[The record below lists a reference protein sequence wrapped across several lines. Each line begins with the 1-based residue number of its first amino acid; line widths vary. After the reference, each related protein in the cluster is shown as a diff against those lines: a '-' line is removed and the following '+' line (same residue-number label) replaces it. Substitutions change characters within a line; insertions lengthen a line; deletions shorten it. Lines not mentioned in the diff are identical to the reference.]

1 MLKIIFTLIIT
12 TLSLSAYEINR
23 TPIPF
28 SQKRVELTKEYIKQ
42 HYGLDV
48 KDIKIVPKIIVI
60 HYTAINDYKDSL
72 SRFTSETLP
81 GAKRP
86 ELVKAGAANV
96 SAHFMVERDGT
107 IHQLM
112 PLDWMARH
120 VIGLNYNAIGIENV
134 GGENDAQNLTVEQLA
149 ANIFL
154 VNYLKKK
161 FNTIEYVIGHEEYRC
176 FEKTKLWLENDPY
189 YRTEKHDPGMIFL
202 RDLRANIK
210 GFKEAP
216 CD

>member
-1 MLKIIFTLIIT
+1 MFKILIIALLT
-12 TLSLSAYEINR
+12 SISLFAYEIQQ

-28 SQKRVELTKEYIKQ
+28 GKKRVELTKDYIKQ
-42 HYGLDV
+42 HYKLDV
-48 KDIKIVPKIIVI
+48 KNIKIVPKIIVI

-81 GAKRP
+81 TLKRADIAS
-86 ELVKAGAANV
+86 AGAVNV

-134 GGENDAQNLTVEQLA
+134 GGENDVQNLTVEQLL

-161 FNTIEYVIGHEEYRC
+161 FNTIEYVIGHQEYKC
-176 FEKTKLWLENDPY
+176 FEKTKLWLESDPN
-189 YRTEKHDPGMIFL
+189 YRTEKHDPGDIFL
-202 RDLRANIK
+202 RDLRENIK